1 MKLHLN
7 SILLSASV
15 AACLPASANLVAHF
29 PMDVRGG
36 QIVESVSG
44 NRFAVQGHFAPEN
57 VPGAVGQA
65 LRFDGYTSFIDAR
78 INNIFPAGTKNMTVS
93 IWTAIESYPIVKI
106 DENTSEKTAIVSCID
121 EAAKTGFGFFIGF
134 DGKYSFKTFIGGW
147 PVEVVVSEPMPTY
160 EWNNLVAVI
169 DSGSRTLKLYNN
181 GREVGSTR
189 CNGDVSVKAAQFKMG
204 HGDLENFSGPFLL
217 TSFNGLI
224 DDIKIWDTAISL
236 SEIQSWTPENP
247 ANLDIPASRFADD
260 ILRPRFHGMPA
271 AAWTNECHGMWYAD
285 GRYHLF
291 FQKNAD
297 GPYMARLHWG
307 HISSEN
313 LYDWHEEKIAI
324 APGEPYDI
332 KGCWS
337 GCVFADDVI
346 TGGKPNILY
355 TAVDYARATI
365 AQAMPD
371 DNGLVNWTKSSAN
384 PIINGRPDGLSDDF
398 RDPYF
403 FRSGNNAYIIVGSSK
418 NGVGTTTLHRYDP
431 STSSWANDGLFFTGS
446 NTGSCGTFWEMPN
459 ITPMPDGKWLF
470 TVTPLGTVQGVRT
483 LYWTGSIGMDGRF
496 SPDRNSS
503 APKTVELTSREGFG
517 LLSPTIYN
525 HDGKT
530 IALGIVPDKLPSQDN
545 WNLGWAHCYSLPREW
560 SIADNGEL
568 VQKPYS
574 GLTGMRS
581 ATKFER
587 QSFELAGSM
596 SLAPVEGRAAELLGV
611 FTVGSDPFG
620 FKIFKNSTSEGSIT
634 YNPATGELTADF
646 SRLARLV
653 NDGGVYDGIYR
664 CSLPQAPRA
673 GSEMKINV
681 FIDHSIVDIFIN
693 DRWATSIRVFPTA
706 ADVTGIHAF
715 ASGKVQVKELRA
727 WTLSKDSGAGVGDI
741 IVDAAPESSVV
752 NVYNLH
758 GQCVRSG
765 VERSMAFEG
774 LDRGIYVVDGKKHI
788 VRE

>member
-271 AAWTNECHGMWYAD
+271 AAWTNECHG
-285 GRYHLF
+285 
-291 FQKNAD
+291 
-297 GPYMARLHWG
+297 
-307 HISSEN
+307 
-313 LYDWHEEKIAI
+313 
-324 APGEPYDI
+324 
-332 KGCWS
+332 
-337 GCVFADDVI
+337 
-346 TGGKPNILY
+346 
-355 TAVDYARATI
+355 
-365 AQAMPD
+365 
-371 DNGLVNWTKSSAN
+371 
-384 PIINGRPDGLSDDF
+384 
-398 RDPYF
+398 
-403 FRSGNNAYIIVGSSK
+403 
-418 NGVGTTTLHRYDP
+418 
-431 STSSWANDGLFFTGS
+431 
-446 NTGSCGTFWEMPN
+446 
-459 ITPMPDGKWLF
+459 
-470 TVTPLGTVQGVRT
+470 
-483 LYWTGSIGMDGRF
+483 
-496 SPDRNSS
+496 
-503 APKTVELTSREGFG
+503 
-517 LLSPTIYN
+517 
-525 HDGKT
+525 
-530 IALGIVPDKLPSQDN
+530 
-545 WNLGWAHCYSLPREW
+545 
-560 SIADNGEL
+560 
-568 VQKPYS
+568 
-574 GLTGMRS
+574 
-581 ATKFER
+581 
-587 QSFELAGSM
+587 
-596 SLAPVEGRAAELLGV
+596 
-611 FTVGSDPFG
+611 
-620 FKIFKNSTSEGSIT
+620 
-634 YNPATGELTADF
+634 
-646 SRLARLV
+646 
-653 NDGGVYDGIYR
+653 
-664 CSLPQAPRA
+664 
-673 GSEMKINV
+673 
-681 FIDHSIVDIFIN
+681 
-693 DRWATSIRVFPTA
+693 
-706 ADVTGIHAF
+706 
-715 ASGKVQVKELRA
+715 
-727 WTLSKDSGAGVGDI
+727 
-741 IVDAAPESSVV
+741 
-752 NVYNLH
+752 
-758 GQCVRSG
+758 
-765 VERSMAFEG
+765 
-774 LDRGIYVVDGKKHI
+774 
-788 VRE
+788 